1 MQTRDTSTGKVTS
14 GDAHADLLAYR
25 NDFPIVMN
33 KTFLNTCSLGA
44 LGTRTIANVH
54 EYLSL
59 WAEMG
64 ASAWYKTWLGKC
76 AELRGAYGRVVGAP
90 EERIALG
97 PSISA
102 NLSGLM
108 SALDFSKRKKIIAT
122 DLDFSTVGH
131 SLLAKQREGIKVEF
145 LRSPDKVSVPLDM
158 FEAAIDEDTALV
170 VTSHVYFTSGA
181 IQDIK
186 ALAEIAHR
194 KGALLLVD
202 AYHGTGHVPTDVID
216 WDCDFYTS
224 GSLKWLMGGSGITFL
239 YVHERW
245 RALEPAIAGW
255 FGMSNMF
262 SFDIGAL
269 QWRDSAAR
277 FETGTPSMSAVYAA
291 LGGLSYI
298 EEIGVQKIRERDSA
312 LTDDLVRRAQEAGYK
327 VRGNPNP
334 TERTAIVMLEFDEPG
349 AIVAELGKRDIIVDY
364 RPGTVR
370 ISPYFYNTI
379 EENRMVIEAITDI
392 VGSQGRPRTTDDG
405 RR

>member
-1 MQTRDTSTGKVTS
+1 MQTSDKNAGPTYTP
-14 GDAHADLLAYR
+14 ANPHPDLLRYR
-25 NDFPIVMN
+25 TDFPIVMN

-44 LGTRTIANVH
+44 LGTRTITNVH

-76 AELRGAYGRVVGAP
+76 TELRAAYGRVVGAP
-90 EERIALG
+90 EDRIALG

-102 NLSGLM
+102 NLSGVM

-131 SLLAKQREGIKVEF
+131 SLLAKQREGIQVEF

-170 VTSHVYFTSGA
+170 VTSHVYFTSGS
-181 IQDIK
+181 IQNIK
-186 ALAEIAHR
+186 KLAEIAHS

-202 AYHGTGHVPTDVID
+202 AYHGTGHVPTDVLD

-224 GSLKWLMGGSGITFL
+224 GSLKWLMGGSGITFIC
-239 YVHERW
+239 VHERW

-262 SFDIGAL
+262 SFDISAL
-269 QWRDSAAR
+269 QWRESAAR
-277 FETGTPSMSAVYAA
+277 FETGTPSMSAVYSA

-312 LTDDLVRRAQEAGYK
+312 LTEDLIERAQRAGYT

-334 TERTAIVMLEFDEPG
+334 EERTAIIMLEFDDPG
-349 AIVAELGKRDIIVDY
+349 FIVGELARRDIIVDY

-379 EENRMVIEAITDI
+379 EENKKVIEAIGEI
-392 VGSQGRPRTTDDG
+392 LNS
-405 RR
+405 

>member
-1 MQTRDTSTGKVTS
+1 MQI
-14 GDAHADLLAYR
+14 GDKKSDPFINPTDPHPELLRYR

-44 LGTRTIANVH
+44 LGMRTIANVH

-59 WAEMG
+59 WSEMG

-76 AELRGAYGRVVGAP
+76 ADLRAGYGRIVGAP
-90 EERIALG
+90 ADRIALG

-102 NLSGLM
+102 NLSGIM

-131 SLLAKQREGIKVEF
+131 SLLAKQREGLQVEF
-145 LRSPDKVSVPLDM
+145 LRSPDKVTVPLDM
-158 FEAAIDEDTALV
+158 FEAAIDDDTALV

-186 ALAEIAHR
+186 KLAAIAHS

-202 AYHGTGHVPTDVID
+202 AYHGTGHVPTDVLD
-216 WDCDFYTS
+216 CDCDFYTS
-224 GSLKWLMGGSGITFL
+224 GSLKWLMGGSGITFM

-245 RALEPAIAGW
+245 RDLEPAIAGW

-262 SFDIGAL
+262 SFDISDL
-269 QWRDSAAR
+269 QWRDNAAR
-277 FETGTPSMSAVYAA
+277 FETGTPSMSAVYSA

-312 LTDDLVRRAQEAGYK
+312 LTEDLIVHAQEAGFT

-334 TERTAIVMLEFDEPG
+334 AERTAIVMLEFDDP
-349 AIVAELGKRDIIVDY
+349 ATIVGELAKRDIIVDY

-379 EENRMVIEAITDI
+379 EENRKVIDTI
-392 VGSQGRPRTTDDG
+392 VEVLNS
-405 RR
+405 

>member
-1 MQTRDTSTGKVTS
+1 MQTTERKAGTHEGETDP
-14 GDAHADLLAYR
+14 HRDLLAYR
-25 NDFPIVMN
+25 DQFPIVVN

-44 LGTRTIANVH
+44 LGTRTTSNIQ

-59 WAEMG
+59 WAEYG
-64 ASAWYKTWLGKC
+64 ASAWYKLWLGKC
-76 AELRGAYGRVVGAP
+76 AELRAAYGRVIGAP

-102 NLSGLM
+102 TVASVV

-122 DLDFSTVGH
+122 DLDFPTVGH
-131 SLLAKQREGIKVEF
+131 SLLARRRDGIEVEF

-158 FEAAIDEDTALV
+158 FEAAVDENTTLV

-186 ALAEIAHR
+186 RLGEICRR

-216 WDCDFYTS
+216 CDCDFYTS

-245 RALEPAIAGW
+245 QHLEPALAGW

-262 SFDIGAL
+262 NFDIGSL
-269 QWRDSAAR
+269 QWREGAAR
-277 FETGTPSMSAVYAA
+277 FEMGTPSMPSVYSA
-291 LGGLSYI
+291 LGGLSYV

-312 LTDDLVRRAQEAGYK
+312 LTEDLIARALDAGFK
-327 VRGNPNP
+327 VRCAPSP
-334 TERTAIVMLEFDEPG
+334 QERTAIVMLEFDDPG
-349 AIVAELGKRDIIVDY
+349 PIVGELAKRNIIVDY

-370 ISPYFYNTI
+370 VSPYFYNSV
-379 EENRMVIEAITDI
+379 EENETVIRALQEI
-392 VGSQGRPRTTDDG
+392 VSS
-405 RR
+405 

>member
-1 MQTRDTSTGKVTS
+1 MQTTERQTGTHGGSDPRK
-14 GDAHADLLAYR
+14 DLLAYR
-25 NDFPIVMN
+25 EDFPIVMN

-44 LGTRTIANVH
+44 LSTRAIANIH

-59 WAEMG
+59 WAELG
-64 ASAWYKTWLGKC
+64 ASAWYKLWLGKC
-76 AELRGAYGRVVGAP
+76 SDLRAAYGRVVGAP
-90 EERIALG
+90 QERIALG

-102 NLSGLM
+102 TVASVL
-108 SALDFSKRKKIIAT
+108 SALDFDKRNKIVAT
-122 DLDFSTVGH
+122 DLDFPTVGH
-131 SLLAKQREGIKVEF
+131 SLLAKRRDGIDVEF
-145 LRSPDKVSVPLDM
+145 LHSPDKVTVPLDM
-158 FEAAIDEDTALV
+158 FEAAIDDNTALV

-181 IQDIK
+181 IQQIK
-186 ALAEIAHR
+186 QLAEIAHR

-202 AYHGTGHVPTDVID
+202 AYHGTGHIPTDLLD

-245 RALEPAIAGW
+245 RDLEPSLAGW

-269 QWRDSAAR
+269 EWREGAAR
-277 FETGTPSMSAVYAA
+277 FEMGTPSMASVYAA

-312 LTDDLVRRAQEAGYK
+312 LTEDLIARAREAGYK
-327 VRGNPNP
+327 VRCAP
-334 TERTAIVMLEFDEPG
+334 TQEQRTAIVMLEFDDPG
-349 AIVAELGKRDIIVDY
+349 SIVSELAKRNIIVDY

-370 ISPYFYNTI
+370 VSPYFYNTV
-379 EENRMVIEAITDI
+379 EENEAVIRAIQEI
-392 VGSQGRPRTTDDG
+392 TTS
-405 RR
+405 